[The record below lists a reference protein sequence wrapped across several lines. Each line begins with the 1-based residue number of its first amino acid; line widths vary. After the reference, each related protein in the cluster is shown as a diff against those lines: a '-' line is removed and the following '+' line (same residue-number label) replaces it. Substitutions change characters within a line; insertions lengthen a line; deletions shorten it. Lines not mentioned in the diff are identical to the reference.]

1 MVTSSLSC
9 GEFYI
14 LYIDPPCGHY
24 AGDVTIMTIYCIVNR
39 SYILNIGPLFC
50 IKDLLAYYII
60 YIHTY
65 IHIYVYIYL
74 YNNSLGKTTIN
85 KNM

>member
-1 MVTSSLSC
+1 MMVTSSLSC

-50 IKDLLAYYII
+50 VLGCDIVLAGSGYI
-60 YIHTY
+60 TSSDT
-65 IHIYVYIYL
+65 
-74 YNNSLGKTTIN
+74 N
-85 KNM
+85 